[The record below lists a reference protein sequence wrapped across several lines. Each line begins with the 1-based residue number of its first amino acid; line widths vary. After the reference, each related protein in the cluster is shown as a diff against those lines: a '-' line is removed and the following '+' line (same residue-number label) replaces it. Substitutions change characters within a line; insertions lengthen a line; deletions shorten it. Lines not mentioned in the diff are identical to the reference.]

1 MTFAAAL
8 ALVAFCAAGW
18 AAASE
23 RSHGISI
30 FGQLKYPADFKHFEY
45 VNPDAPKTG
54 RFVLQGEGS
63 KTTFNSFNGYIL
75 KGDFAQGLNVLFDT
89 LMMRALD
96 EPDAVYG
103 LVAHSAEAADDKR
116 SVTFYL
122 RPEAR
127 FSDGTPLTA
136 EDVAFSISTLK
147 EKGHPLISL
156 PLRDVSK
163 VEALDPHTVR
173 FEFQGDNIR
182 DLPVLVAQQPIF
194 SKAYYAT
201 RPFDEST
208 LDRPLGS
215 GPYKIGDFKQGAF
228 VVFERRKDYWGAD
241 LPVMR
246 GQYNFD
252 EVRYEYFR
260 DRTAEFE
267 ALKGGRY
274 DFREEFTSKTWAI
287 EYDIHQVKSGRI
299 IKDTMPDGRP
309 GGAQGWFLNTRHGK
323 LADPRVREALNYAF
337 DFEWSN
343 KQLFYGLYTRTHS
356 YFENSDLKADG
367 PPSHEEL
374 ALLEP
379 HRDKLSPQVFA
390 EAYKPPVTDGMGENR
405 ENRRKASQLLNEAGW
420 TLTQVEIA
428 DPNCGFFCGVLK
440 SVGLAASKTQVIRK
454 NAKGET
460 LTLEFM
466 IDDPIF
472 ERVLGPYVENL
483 KLIGV
488 EAVLRR
494 IDAAQ
499 YEERKKSFDY
509 EIMLARFV
517 LPATPGLDMLSFWGS
532 QSVDAKG
539 SNNLAGIKDPVV
551 DALTNTMLNAKS
563 RDELRVAARALDRVL
578 RAGHY
583 WVPNWF
589 KNVHTVA
596 YWNKFS
602 RPAVKPAYSRAVLET
617 WWWDAEK
624 AAKLT
629 QQQ

>member
-1 MTFAAAL
+1 MTHQFPARAAFAALLA
-8 ALVAFCAAGW
+8 ALVFCAFGW
-18 AAASE
+18 HVQAAE
-23 RSHGISI
+23 KSHGISI
-30 FGQLKYPADFKHFEY
+30 FGALKYPPDFKHFDY
-45 VNPDAPKTG
+45 VNPEAPKTG
-54 RFVLQGEGS
+54 RFVLQGDGA

-75 KGDFAQGLNVLFDT
+75 KGDSAQGLNVLFDS
-89 LMMRALD
+89 LMVRALD

-103 LVAHSAEAADDKR
+103 LAAHSAEIADDKR

-127 FSDGTPLTA
+127 FADGAPLTA
-136 EDVAFSISTLK
+136 EDVAYSVITLRD
-147 EKGHPLISL
+147 KGIPFVAL
-156 PLRDVSK
+156 PLRDVAK
-163 VEALDPHTVR
+163 AEAIDAHTVR

-182 DLPVLVAQQPIF
+182 DLPLIVSVQPIF
-194 SKAYYAT
+194 SKAYYAN
-201 RPFDEST
+201 RVFEEST

-228 VVFERRKDYWGAD
+228 VVFERRKDYWAAN

-260 DRTAEFE
+260 DRSVEFE
-267 ALKGGRY
+267 ALKGGTY
-274 DFREEFTSKTWAI
+274 DFREEFTSKTWAT
-287 EYDIHQVKSGRI
+287 EYDIPQVKSGKI

-309 GGAQGWFLNTRHGK
+309 GGAQGWFLNTRRAK

-343 KQLFYGLYTRTHS
+343 RQLFYGLYTRTHS

-367 PPSHEEL
+367 PPPPEEL

-379 HRDKLSPQVFA
+379 YRDKLPPQVFA
-390 EAYKPPVTDGMGENR
+390 DAYKPPVTDGSGANR
-405 ENRRKASQLLNEAGW
+405 DNRRKASRLLTEAGW
-420 TLTQVEIA
+420 TLTPGA
-428 DPNCGFFCGVLK
+428 G
-440 SVGLAASKTQVIRK
+440 STTQVIRK

-460 LTLEFM
+460 LTIEFM

-509 EIMLARFV
+509 DIMLARFV
-517 LPATPGLDMLSFWGS
+517 LPATPGVDMLSFWGS
-532 QSVDAKG
+532 QSADAKG
-539 SNNLAGIKDPVV
+539 SNNLAGVKDPVV
-551 DALTNTMLNAKS
+551 DALTITMLNAKS

-578 RAGHY
+578 RANHY

-589 KNVHTVA
+589 KNVHNIA

-602 RPAVKPAYSRAVLET
+602 RPPVKPTYSRAVLET
-617 WWWDAEK
+617 WWWDADK
-624 AAKLT
+624 AAKLA
-629 QQQ
+629 QQ